1 PFFWCIHEQPVFNKM
16 GLFLNEKYPIAEKLA
31 RNGFY
36 VPSGLGLSEEEINVV
51 VQSLLTNNLIINEI
65 SEKGN

>member
-1 PFFWCIHEQPVFNKM
+1 M

-36 VPSGLGLSEEEINVV
+36 VPSGLGLTEEEIEVV
-51 VQSLLTNNLIINEI
+51 CNALL
-65 SEKGN
+65 K

>member
-1 PFFWCIHEQPVFNKM
+1 VFNKM